1 MRRRLPLNILGCHV
15 DGYHVAVGPLE
26 VERFVSHSVG
36 FNLTWHQDVPIV
48 AGGAIILEI
57 LDND

>member
-36 FNLTWHQDVPIV
+36 FNLTWHQDVPHRC
-48 AGGAIILEI
+48 GRRHHT
-57 LDND
+57 